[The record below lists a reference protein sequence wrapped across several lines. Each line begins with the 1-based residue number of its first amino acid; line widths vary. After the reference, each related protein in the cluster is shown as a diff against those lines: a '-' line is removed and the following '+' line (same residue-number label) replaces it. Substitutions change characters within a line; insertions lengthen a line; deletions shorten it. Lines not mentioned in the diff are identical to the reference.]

1 MRLTRLAATLLALL
15 LALPAAARPLDKAEA
30 KGLGKAVTAYLA
42 AIGAGDAEAIVAAM
56 PPRVVSVFAAATGME
71 ESALKTMLVQQT
83 AALLKGTSV
92 RDLSADQ
99 SALDAAD
106 ETLGD
111 GARVVWVLVPT
122 AFVSEAGGKATHN
135 EQPLLA
141 VREGKAW
148 HFLRIDGEDR
158 QEVAALAYPFLA
170 GRSFPEAKAEP
181 AE

>member
-1 MRLTRLAATLLALL
+1 
-15 LALPAAARPLDKAEA
+15 
-30 KGLGKAVTAYLA
+30 
-42 AIGAGDAEAIVAAM
+42 
-56 PPRVVSVFAAATGME
+56 
-71 ESALKTMLVQQT
+71 MLVQQT